1 MSTSAPARPSAPVRT
16 TIGDLLDR
24 LGGIHPDRVRF
35 EPVPGTATLDDLIA
49 VNETRESPV
58 CELIDATLVE
68 KGMGHFEGWIT
79 FIILGQFDRYLEQH
93 DIGMVYTPDAVL
105 RILPG
110 VGRAADVAFVSWAS
124 LPGGRPPERSDP
136 VPRVVPELVVEVLSR
151 SNTPGEM
158 SRKRG
163 EYFRAGVKRVWEI
176 DPETR
181 GAAAYTSPEAGI
193 AIPPNGTLD
202 ADDVMPGFRLSLQ
215 AVFDRA
221 ERRG

>member
-1 MSTSAPARPSAPVRT
+1 MSTAATARPTART
-16 TIGDLLDR
+16 TIGDLLNR

-49 VNETRESPV
+49 VNECVKARCANGSTPRWWRRAWGTLKAGSPSSFSASST
-58 CELIDATLVE
+58 ATWSSTTSE
-68 KGMGHFEGWIT
+68 WF
-79 FIILGQFDRYLEQH
+79 
-93 DIGMVYTPDAVL
+93 TPDAVL

-110 VGRAADVAFVSWAS
+110 VGRAADVAFVSWAG
-124 LPGGRPPERSDP
+124 LPGGRPPERSEP
-136 VPRVVPELVVEVLSR
+136 VPCVVPDLVIEVLSR

-158 SRKRG
+158 SRKRQ

-176 DPETR
+176 DPATR
-181 GAAAYTSPEAGI
+181 GAVAYTGPEAGVE
-193 AIPPNGTLD
+193 IPPNGTLH
-202 ADDVMPGFRLSLQ
+202 AGEVMPGFCLSLQ